1 MNDDM
6 SKVNDKFIAK
16 SMYDNVEQMQISL
29 ANMAA
34 KRANLGFTEP
44 LSSSCVLSII
54 CLLNHALEN
63 RILYST
69 EQYDSLLTLYN
80 KVIHG

>member
-1 MNDDM
+1 M
-6 SKVNDKFIAK
+6 SKANDKFVVK
-16 SMYDNVEQMQISL
+16 GMYDNVEQMQISL
-29 ANMAA
+29 ANMVA

-44 LSSSCVLSII
+44 LSSSCILSIV

-69 EQYDSLLTLYN
+69 EQYESLLTLYN
-80 KVIHG
+80 KIIHG